1 MKELFICS
9 PEHYAS
15 EEVQLYIRHK
25 LRERDKQW
33 IYELIKYAGNG
44 AVTMRNHETVHIDTD
59 AWMLCRDV
67 HPGRDTRYLVVFK
80 DRRLLTVRDLDGS
93 HVGMLA
99 NMQDRVALFMRQHHG
114 DGWRKYRSFFHYMPS
129 VYQLHAHVSAH
140 TMPAHVARRHH
151 FRHIIGNIRKTP
163 QHYARALILT
173 SRALRSSDWK

>member
-1 MKELFICS
+1 MKDFFICS

-33 IYELIKYAGNG
+33 IYELIKYACNG
-44 AVTMRNHETVHIDTD
+44 VVTMRNHETVHIDTD

-93 HVGMLA
+93 HVGMLTD
-99 NMQDRVALFMRQHHG
+99 MQDRVSLFMRQHHG
-114 DGWRKYRSFFHYMPS
+114 DGWRKYRSFFLYMGS
-129 VYQLHAHVSAH
+129 Q
-140 TMPAHVARRHH
+140 
-151 FRHIIGNIRKTP
+151 
-163 QHYARALILT
+163 
-173 SRALRSSDWK
+173 ALRPNRIYALGDIFDSNAAGFSISIQFFDFLMDSDDDMMV

>member
-1 MKELFICS
+1 MKDFFICS

-140 TMPAHVARRHH
+140 TMSVNSTRRHYLKQV
-151 FRHIIGNIRKTP
+151 IDNLRKRSDYYE
-163 QHYARALILT
+163 QALILT
-173 SRALRSSDWK
+173 SKPLCLSDRR